1 MSGSQMWMVR
11 SGRGGRYAAERVE
24 KGRVSLGWGSGLEP
38 GAFKSKEEI
47 AATLRD
53 YYPDFTPGQ
62 IDSAASQIWRFITEI
77 KVGDSVV
84 TYDPQ
89 TRLYHVG
96 RIVSEAKND
105 PAADEEGQ
113 FYRSVEWTSSISRD
127 DLGRDV
133 RNSLGSVLT
142 LFAIDPAHA
151 RQLLGEA
158 SAPQAAEAEQPNED
172 AVDDREAFEG
182 IESQALERIKD
193 RINRLDW
200 DAMQELVAS
209 LLRAMGYKTMISPSG
224 PDRGKDIVASPDG
237 FGFEQPRI
245 VVEVKHRREQ
255 MGAPQIR
262 SFLGGRHPEDRGLY
276 VSTGGFTKD
285 AQYEAE
291 RASTVTHLM
300 TLDGLARA
308 LIDHYEQLDSKGR
321 TYVPLTKVYWPA

>member
-1 MSGSQMWMVR
+1 MSSNMWMVR

-24 KGRVSLGWGSGLEP
+24 QGRVSLGWGSGLDPRE
-38 GAFKSKEEI
+38 FRSKDAVSEK
-47 AATLRD
+47 LRE

-62 IDSAASQIWRFITEI
+62 IDSAASQIWRFITEL
-77 KVGDSVV
+77 KVGDRVA
-84 TYDPQ
+84 TYDPE

-96 RIVSEAKND
+96 RLVSDAKAD
-105 PAADEEGQ
+105 PSADEEGQ
-113 FYRSVEWTSSISRD
+113 FFREVQWESQRSRD
-127 DLGRDV
+127 DLSREA

-151 RQLLGEA
+151 EQLTG
-158 SAPQAAEAEQPNED
+158 SPPAPATIDQPLEQV
-172 AVDDREAFEG
+172 ADDRQAFEN
-182 IESQALERIKD
+182 IENQALERIKD

-200 DAMQELVAS
+200 DALQELVAS
-209 LLRAMGYKTMISPSG
+209 LLRAMGYKTIISPAG

-245 VVEVKHRREQ
+245 VVEVKHRRAQ
-255 MGAPQIR
+255 MGAQDIR

-291 RASTVTHLM
+291 RASNVTHLM
-300 TLDGLARA
+300 TTDGLARA
-308 LIDHYEQLDSKGR
+308 LIEHYETLDSKGR
-321 TYVPLTKVYWPA
+321 TLLPLTKIYWPA

>member
-1 MSGSQMWMVR
+1 MSDMWMVR

-24 KGRVSLGWGSGLEP
+24 QGRVSLGWGSGLDPRE
-38 GAFKSKEEI
+38 FKSKDSV
-47 AATLRD
+47 ARKLRE
-53 YYPDFTPGQ
+53 YFPEFTYGQ
-62 IDSAASQIWRFITEI
+62 IDSAASQIWRFITELR
-77 KVGDSVV
+77 VGDWVV

-96 RIVSEAKND
+96 RITSEAQSD
-105 PAADEEGQ
+105 PTADEEGQ
-113 FYRSVEWTSSISRD
+113 FYRTVQWQSQRSRD
-127 DLGRDV
+127 DLSREA

-142 LFAIDPAHA
+142 LFAIDPVH
-151 RQLLGEA
+151 
-158 SAPQAAEAEQPNED
+158 AAELTGASRVAEAADQPHEQL
-172 AVDDREAFEG
+172 ADDRQAFED

-209 LLRAMGYKTMISPSG
+209 LLRAMGYKTIISPAG

-245 VVEVKHRREQ
+245 VVEVKHRRGQ
-255 MGAPQIR
+255 MGAQEIR

-291 RASTVTHLM
+291 RASNVTHLM
-300 TLDGLARA
+300 TTDGLARA
-308 LIDHYEQLDSKGR
+308 LVEHYEALDSKGR
-321 TYVPLTKVYWPA
+321 TLLPLTKIYWPA

>member
-1 MSGSQMWMVR
+1 MTGNMWMVR

-24 KGRVSLGWGSGLEP
+24 QGRVSLGWGSGLNP
-38 GAFKSKEEI
+38 GEFKSKEAI
-47 AATLRD
+47 AAKLRE
-53 YYPDFTPGQ
+53 YYPDFTAGQ
-62 IDSAASQIWRFITEI
+62 IDSAASQIWRFITEL
-77 KVGDSVV
+77 KVGDRVV
-84 TYDPQ
+84 TYDPE

-96 RIVSEAKND
+96 QITSDAQAD
-105 PAADEEGQ
+105 PSADEEGQ
-113 FYRSVEWTSSISRD
+113 FFRSVQWQSQRSRD
-127 DLGRDV
+127 ELSREA

-142 LFAIDPAHA
+142 LFAIDSTHSQ
-151 RQLLGEA
+151 QLTGT
-158 SAPQAAEAEQPNED
+158 APVPDVLDPPNELL
-172 AVDDREAFEG
+172 ADDRRAFED

-209 LLRAMGYKTMISPSG
+209 LLRAMGYKTIISPAG

-245 VVEVKHRREQ
+245 VVEVKHRRGQ
-255 MGAPQIR
+255 MGAQEIR

-291 RASTVTHLM
+291 RASNVTHLM
-300 TLDGLARA
+300 TTDGLARA
-308 LIDHYEQLDSKGR
+308 LIDHYEGLDSKGR
-321 TYVPLTKVYWPA
+321 TLLPLTKIYWPA